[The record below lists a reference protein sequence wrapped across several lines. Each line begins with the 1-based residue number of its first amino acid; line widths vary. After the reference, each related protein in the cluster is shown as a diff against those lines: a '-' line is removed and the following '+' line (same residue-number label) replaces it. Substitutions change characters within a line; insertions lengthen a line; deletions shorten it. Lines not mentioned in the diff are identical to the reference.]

1 MSKTLEFKIYATTII
16 CKRIF
21 IIEIQKNNDKF
32 AIHTEYKFNQDIKI
46 NDFLVDF
53 CKAANICKDVDINI
67 IPKCLDKELKSFT
80 ADIIIPDKSKEDA
93 TVQDINTEI
102 TLELTIGANEKIT
115 FTIEKKE
122 DSAPKKDVQNDDVQS
137 KLQEDDKS
145 VYWTLIYGPE
155 KKDQQKDTDNDS
167 GINVGE
173 LIDSFCE
180 GVLDL
185 VGYDKVS
192 LPQFIKDFTITGF
205 TATNKPKKDS
215 KLEKINQDDLSTKE
229 NFIDITINTNLGN
242 VEVQSPAE
250 KSNEE
255 QSKNEKQNDPT
266 PGKTERT
273 WSIKYENN
281 TKVDIL
287 NIPVVGKLV
296 NCISPDI
303 NTTITDFNVKVT
315 KSDQKALTLTLG
327 CNAFDDKFD
336 VSLPLSSKQ
345 SQSQQESQMPRNI
358 RLKNDK
364 PSGLAFHGTAVWKK
378 FDKPKKILILTIPK
392 IGLGLDDSGHIAILL
407 DASLNVSPLTFTL
420 IDAGV
425 GVTLASTPGIVPY
438 LSGFGVAFNNGV
450 LSIGGSLSL
459 HKDSNGND
467 ENNEYLGTLLINF
480 KEIGLTAMGCYT
492 QGSMWAYL
500 TLQAPIGGVP
510 AFFIKGLAAGFG
522 YNRRLILPSIEE
534 VSEYPLIKAAKN
546 PSDVTQ
552 NDLNNII
559 KQENGQYFL
568 AAGIKFTSFK
578 IIDGFLLATVSFG
591 NDCEIGLLG
600 LADITVPPNMNGK
613 KCLAKAE
620 LAIKSSIKPAE
631 GIFSAEAQLTNESFV
646 LTKEC
651 KLMGGFAAYAWFGK
665 NTHSGDFVVTLGG
678 YHPAYEKPQHY
689 PVVPRLGL
697 NWQVSP
703 NISIIGE
710 MYFALTPSILMA
722 GGKLCGT
729 YAQGDLKA
737 WFIAYADIL
746 MNWKPF
752 KYDVAMGV
760 TLGASYTVNLLF
772 VKKTFSVELGA
783 NLYLWGPKLHGKID
797 VSWYIISFSIYFE
810 EDGEDKP
817 EKLYWDGF
825 IDSFLTVPSNEEEKN
840 IKANKHTLQNDG
852 IDSRSEDILTISLE
866 GVIEKTKAKIN
877 DIETELDIVLP
888 NQLSISSIS
897 KIPTEANARPVEDN
911 PIVNSTIRVIVE
923 KLDDCD
929 PTTVFDSDEKE
940 SGFEDIQQKIPAALW
955 GEGQGN
961 TLDEKEVVLTKTCGK
976 KLSIKDKS
984 KLTPEALFPYGER
997 WILLSDLY
1005 NKSNINFNDSF
1016 IFLEDKDIN
1025 PEIFDNSIIELQ
1037 INENNGIAKT
1047 RNEFL
1052 KKQKKTISEDISIND
1067 FVKDADNLLSEE
1079 IVIIEE

>member
-1 MSKTLEFKIYATTII
+1 MSKALEFKIYATTII
-16 CKRIF
+16 CKQTF

-32 AIHTEYKFNQDIKI
+32 AIHTEYTFNHDIKI
-46 NDFLVDF
+46 SDFLIDF
-53 CKAANICKDVDINI
+53 FKDVKICKDVDINI
-67 IPKCLDKELKSFT
+67 IPECLNKELKSFT
-80 ADIIIPDKSKEDA
+80 ADITIPEKSKESA
-93 TVQDINTEI
+93 TEQDINTEI

-122 DSAPKKDVQNDDVQS
+122 DSAPKTDAQNDEEQS
-137 KLQEDDKS
+137 NPQEDNKS

-155 KKDQQKDTDNDS
+155 KQDQQKDTDNDS

-205 TATNKPKKDS
+205 TATNKPKKVS
-215 KLEKINQDDLSTKE
+215 KPEKTNQDESSTEEK
-229 NFIDITINTNLGN
+229 FIDITIDTNLGSI
-242 VEVQSPAE
+242 EIQTPAE
-250 KSNEE
+250 KCIEE
-255 QSKNEKQNDPT
+255 QSTNEKEDNPT
-266 PGKTERT
+266 PYKKEKT
-273 WSIKYENN
+273 WSITYNNN
-281 TKVDIL
+281 TTANIL
-287 NIPVVGKLV
+287 EIPVVGDLV
-296 NCISPDI
+296 NNISPDI
-303 NTTITDFNVKVT
+303 NATVTNFHITTSYNEGL
-315 KSDQKALTLTLG
+315 SLALG
-327 CNAFDDKFD
+327 CNAFGNQFD
-336 VSLPLSSKQ
+336 VTLPLSSKQ
-345 SQSQQESQMPRNI
+345 SQPHQMPQI
-358 RLKNDK
+358 RHNKLLKNDQ
-364 PSGLAFHGTAVWKK
+364 PSGPAFHGTTVWKK

-392 IGLGLDDSGHIAILL
+392 IGLRLDNDGHIAILL
-407 DASLNVSPLTFTL
+407 DASLNVSPLTFSL
-420 IDAGV
+420 NEAGI
-425 GVTLASTPGIVPY
+425 GINLNKFKDIKFY
-438 LSGFGVAFNNGV
+438 LSGFSVAFNNGV

-459 HKDSNGND
+459 QEDEQGNK
-467 ENNEYLGTLLINF
+467 EYSGTLLINF
-480 KEIGLTAMGCYT
+480 KEIGLTAMGSYS

-522 YNRRLILPSIEE
+522 YNRRLTLPSIEE
-534 VSEYPLIKAAKN
+534 VKDYPLIKAAKD
-546 PSDVTQ
+546 PSSVTT

-559 KQENGQYFL
+559 KQEKGQYFF

-591 NDCEIGLLG
+591 NDCEVGLLG
-600 LADITVPPNMNGK
+600 LAEITVPPNINGK
-613 KCLAKAE
+613 KCLAKAQ

-651 KLMGGFAAYAWFGK
+651 KLTGGFAAYAWFGE
-665 NTHSGDFVVTLGG
+665 NEHSGDFVVTLGG
-678 YHPAYEKPQHY
+678 YHPAYKKPNHY
-689 PVVPRLGL
+689 PIVPRLGL
-697 NWQVSP
+697 NWKINK
-703 NISIIGE
+703 NIGIIGE
-710 MYFALTPSILMA
+710 MYFALTPSLLMA
-722 GGKLCGT
+722 GGKLCAT

-737 WFIAYADIL
+737 WFIAYANIL

-752 KYDVAMGV
+752 KYDVAIGV

-783 NLYLWGPKLHGKID
+783 NLHLWGPKLHGRID

-810 EDGEDKP
+810 EDGNDAP

-825 IDSFLTVPSNEEEKN
+825 IDSFLTVPPNDEEKN
-840 IKANKHTLQNDG
+840 IKANKDTLQNDG

-866 GVIEKTKAKIN
+866 GIIEKTKTKIN
-877 DIETELDIVLP
+877 DIETEFDIVSP
-888 NQLSISSIS
+888 NQLCISSIS

-911 PIVNSTIRVIVE
+911 PTVNSTIRVVVE

-929 PTTVFDSDEKE
+929 PTIVFDSDEKE
-940 SGFEDIQQKIPAALW
+940 SGFEDIQQKLPAALW

-961 TLDEKEVVLTKTCGK
+961 TLNEKETVLTKTCGK